1 MRSGQRELRRRKFSI
16 ANAKRKLGLVFFFF
30 LFSFH
35 YGQNETPG
43 LGGVFFFFNLEIGQ
57 AQKILS

>member
-1 MRSGQRELRRRKFSI
+1 MRSGQRELRRRKFLI

-35 YGQNETPG
+35 YGPIETWG
-43 LGGVFFFFNLEIGQ
+43 LGGFFFFNLETEP
-57 AQKILS
+57 A